1 MQPGMARTQKM
12 LMHFHAADEKI
23 LEIDNRSLIYQM
35 PDRPYISP
43 EVFKNAGVM
52 PDIFPDKL
60 NDDVEMFLIGRADE
74 HARCYGMLNWGDTW
88 DSNYTQQATE
98 RQCGVI
104 MNMII
109 HIHVRWSMQEPV

>member
-1 MQPGMARTQKM
+1 MLVPEGEDKVIMQPGMARTQKV

-43 EVFKNAGVM
+43 EMFKNAGVM

-60 NDDVEMFLIGRADE
+60 MMMLRCFL
-74 HARCYGMLNWGDTW
+74 
-88 DSNYTQQATE
+88 
-98 RQCGVI
+98 
-104 MNMII
+104 
-109 HIHVRWSMQEPV
+109 